1 MLFAETCAL
10 TLNKRW
16 REISIDMASRRS
28 ITFILLMVVVGL
40 NLRPAMS
47 SVAPLLTRLQESAGL
62 SATAAGLLTT
72 LPVLF
77 LGLSAPL
84 APALAKRI
92 GSERALSAALILL
105 AAGLILRGLP
115 LPGVLFVGSAMAGGA
130 IGIGGTLLPALVKR
144 ELPQSADLLTGLY
157 TMALCLGGA
166 LGAGF
171 SVPLTQLLG
180 SWQASLMSWA
190 LLALFALV
198 LWHFQMPRSLQSNT
212 PNPPKSGLLRL
223 LKQPLTWHVMLFMGI
238 QSSMAYIVFG
248 WLPTLLV
255 ARGYN
260 EADAGWTMAVSIMC
274 QLASA
279 LGAPWLARLGRDQ
292 RPALLLVLFSTA
304 AGLWMLLIAPLIWKW
319 PGAALLGIG
328 QGGSFSLALSLLVL
342 RTANSRLAG
351 QLSGLV
357 QGGGYTLAAL
367 GPFGV
372 GVMLQSGA
380 NISHIAWLLIALLT
394 VCCGFALL
402 AGRNQR
408 LDDQSGGL
416 LVERITRS

>member
-1 MLFAETCAL
+1 
-10 TLNKRW
+10 
-16 REISIDMASRRS
+16 MASRRS

-47 SVAPLLTRLQESAGL
+47 SVAPLLTRLQETAGL

-77 LGLSAPL
+77 LGLFAPL
-84 APALAKRI
+84 APTLAKHF
-92 GSERALSAALILL
+92 GSERTLSAALLLL

-115 LPGVLFVGSAMAGGA
+115 LPGVLFVGSAMAGAA

-144 ELPQSADLLTGLY
+144 ELPDSADLLTGLY

-166 LGAGF
+166 LGAGL

-180 SWQASLMSWA
+180 SWQASLMSWS
-190 LLALFALV
+190 LLSLFALV
-198 LWHFQMPRSLQSNT
+198 VWHFKMPRTSSSAPLTSAN
-212 PNPPKSGLLRL
+212 SGTLRL

-255 ARGYN
+255 YRGYN

-279 LGAPWLARLGRDQ
+279 LGAPWLARMGRDQ
-292 RPALLLVLFSTA
+292 RPALLLVLLSTGL
-304 AGLWMLLIAPLIWKW
+304 GLWMLLIAPLVWKW

-372 GVMLQSGA
+372 GVLLQAGA
-380 NISHIAWLLIALLT
+380 NTGHIAWVLIVLITL
-394 VCCGFALL
+394 CCGFALL

-408 LDDQSGGL
+408 LDDQTGKL
-416 LVERITRS
+416 QVQRITRSY

>member
-1 MLFAETCAL
+1 
-10 TLNKRW
+10 
-16 REISIDMASRRS
+16 MASRRS

-40 NLRPAMS
+40 NLRPALS
-47 SVAPLLTRLQESAGL
+47 SVAPLLARLQESAGL

-84 APALAKRI
+84 APMLAKRI

-105 AAGLILRGLP
+105 TAGLILRGLP
-115 LPGVLFVGSAMAGGA
+115 LSGVLFIGSAMAGCA
-130 IGIGGTLLPALVKR
+130 IGIAGTLLPALVKR
-144 ELPQSADLLTGLY
+144 ELPDSADLLTGLY

-166 LGAGF
+166 LGAGL

-180 SWQASLMSWA
+180 SWQASLMSWS
-190 LLALFALV
+190 LLALFALL
-198 LWHFQMPRSLQSNT
+198 LWHVNMPRTSVLAPSN
-212 PNPPKSGLLRL
+212 PANSGILKLLN
-223 LKQPLTWHVMLFMGI
+223 QPLTWHVMFYMGI

-255 ARGYN
+255 YRGYN

-274 QLASA
+274 QLGAA
-279 LGAPWLARLGRDQ
+279 LAAPWLARMGHDQ
-292 RPALLLVLFSTA
+292 RPALLVVLLSTA
-304 AGLWMLLIAPLIWKW
+304 IGIWMLLIAPLEWKW

-372 GVMLQSGA
+372 GVLLQTGA
-380 NISHIAWLLIALLT
+380 STANIAWLLIGLIA
-394 VCCGFALL
+394 VCSGFALL
-402 AGRNQR
+402 AGRNHR
-408 LDDQSGGL
+408 LADQSGKL
-416 LVERITRS
+416 LVQRFTRTK

>member
-1 MLFAETCAL
+1 
-10 TLNKRW
+10 
-16 REISIDMASRRS
+16 MASRRS

-84 APALAKRI
+84 APTLAKHI

-115 LPGVLFVGSAMAGGA
+115 LPGVLFIGSAMAGCA

-144 ELPQSADLLTGLY
+144 ELPNSADLLTGLY
-157 TMALCLGGA
+157 TMALCFGGA
-166 LGAGF
+166 LGAGL
-171 SVPLTQLLG
+171 SVPLIQLLG
-180 SWQASLMSWA
+180 SWQASLMSWSLLA
-190 LLALFALV
+190 LLALI
-198 LWHFQMPRSLQSNT
+198 LWHYQMPRSSQTNT
-212 PNPPKSGLLRL
+212 LSAPKSGILRL

-255 ARGYN
+255 DRGYN

-279 LGAPWLARLGRDQ
+279 LGAPWLARLGKDQ
-292 RPALLLVLFSTA
+292 RPALLLVLLSTA

-380 NISHIAWLLIALLT
+380 STSHIAWLLIVLIT

-408 LDDQSGGL
+408 LDDISGGL
-416 LVERITRS
+416 LVERVTRGN

>member
-1 MLFAETCAL
+1 MV
-10 TLNKRW
+10 N
-16 REISIDMASRRS
+16 RRS
-28 ITFILLMVVVGL
+28 ITFILLMVAVGL

-72 LPVLF
+72 LPVLC

-84 APALAKRI
+84 APLLAKRI
-92 GSERALSAALILL
+92 GSERTLSAALLLL

-115 LPGVLFVGSAMAGGA
+115 IPGVLFIGSAMAGSA

-144 ELPQSADLLTGLY
+144 ELPDSADLLTGLY

-166 LGAGF
+166 LGAGL
-171 SVPLTQLLG
+171 SVPLTNMLG
-180 SWQASLMSWA
+180 SWQASLMSWS
-190 LLALFALV
+190 LLALFALA
-198 LWHFQMPRSLQSNT
+198 LWHFQMPRSALTASPT
-212 PNPPKSGLLRL
+212 RSKSGTLRL
-223 LKQPLTWHVMLFMGI
+223 LKQPLTWHVMLFMGL

-255 ARGYN
+255 DRGYN

-279 LGAPWLARLGRDQ
+279 LGAPWIARMGRDQ
-292 RPALLLVLFSTA
+292 RPALLLVLLCTGV
-304 AGLWMLLIAPLIWKW
+304 GLWMLLVAPLMWKW
-319 PGAALLGIG
+319 PGAAILGIG

-372 GVMLQSGA
+372 GVLLQAGA
-380 NISHIAWLLIALLT
+380 STSTIAWLLMGLIG

-408 LDDQSGGL
+408 LDDQSGEL
-416 LVERITRS
+416 LIQGVGRTG

>member
-1 MLFAETCAL
+1 
-10 TLNKRW
+10 
-16 REISIDMASRRS
+16 MASRRS

-47 SVAPLLTRLQESAGL
+47 SVAPLLTRLQENAGL
-62 SATAAGLLTT
+62 SASAAGLLTT

-77 LGLSAPL
+77 LGLSAPF
-84 APALAKRI
+84 APTLAKRI
-92 GSERALSAALILL
+92 GSERALSSALILL

-115 LPGVLFVGSAMAGGA
+115 VSGGLFIGTAMAGGA
-130 IGIGGTLLPALVKR
+130 IGVGGTLLPALVKR
-144 ELPQSADLLTGLY
+144 ELPDSADLITGLY

-166 LGAGF
+166 LGAGL
-171 SVPLTQLLG
+171 SVPLTQWLG
-180 SWQASLMSWA
+180 SWQASLMSWS
-190 LLALFALV
+190 LLALFALA
-198 LWHFQMPRSLQSNT
+198 LWHLQMPRSVASDT
-212 PNPPKSGLLRL
+212 PVRANSGTLRL
-223 LKQPLTWHVMLFMGI
+223 LKHPLTWQVMLFMGI

-255 ARGYN
+255 DRGYN

-279 LGAPWLARLGRDQ
+279 LGAPWLARMGRDQ
-292 RPALLLVLFSTA
+292 RPALLLVLLSTA
-304 AGLWMLLIAPLIWKW
+304 IGLWMLLIAPLVWKW

-372 GVMLQSGA
+372 GVLRQAGA
-380 NISHIAWLLIALLT
+380 GTLTIAWLLIALIT
-394 VCCGFALL
+394 ICCGFALL
-402 AGRNQR
+402 AGRNHR
-408 LDDQSGGL
+408 LDDQSGV
-416 LVERITRS
+416 LVVKRITRS

>member
-1 MLFAETCAL
+1 
-10 TLNKRW
+10 
-16 REISIDMASRRS
+16 MANRRS
-28 ITFILLMVVVGL
+28 ITFILLMVAVGL

-47 SVAPLLTRLQESAGL
+47 SVAPLLTRLQESTGL

-72 LPVLF
+72 LPVLC

-84 APALAKRI
+84 APLLAKRI
-92 GSERALSAALILL
+92 GSERTLSAALLLL

-115 LPGVLFVGSAMAGGA
+115 IPGVLFIGSAMAGSA

-144 ELPQSADLLTGLY
+144 ELPDSADLLTGLY

-166 LGAGF
+166 LGAGL
-171 SVPLTQLLG
+171 SVPLTNMLG
-180 SWQASLMSWA
+180 SWQASLMSWS
-190 LLALFALV
+190 LLAFFALA
-198 LWHFQMPRSLQSNT
+198 LWHFQMPNSALASTQARS
-212 PNPPKSGLLRL
+212 KSGTLRL
-223 LKQPLTWHVMLFMGI
+223 LKQPLTWHVMLFMGL

-255 ARGYN
+255 DRGYN

-279 LGAPWLARLGRDQ
+279 LGAPWIARMGRDQ
-292 RPALLLVLFSTA
+292 RPALLLVLLCTGI
-304 AGLWMLLIAPLIWKW
+304 GLWMLLVAPLMWKW
-319 PGAALLGIG
+319 PGAAILGIG

-372 GVMLQSGA
+372 GVLLQAGA
-380 NISHIAWLLIALLT
+380 STSTIAWLLMGLIG

-408 LDDQSGGL
+408 LDDQSGEL
-416 LVERITRS
+416 LIQGVGRTG

>member
-1 MLFAETCAL
+1 
-10 TLNKRW
+10 
-16 REISIDMASRRS
+16 MATRRS
-28 ITFILLMVVVGL
+28 ITFIFLMVVVGL

-47 SVAPLLTRLQESAGL
+47 SVAPLLTRLQETAGL

-77 LGLSAPL
+77 LGLSAPF
-84 APALAKRI
+84 APMLAKHI
-92 GSERALSAALILL
+92 GSERALSSSLLLL

-115 LPGVLFVGSAMAGGA
+115 LPAVLFIGSAMTGIA
-130 IGIGGTLLPALVKR
+130 IGVGGTLLPALVKR
-144 ELPQSADLLTGLY
+144 ELPESADLLTGLY
-157 TMALCLGGA
+157 TMALCFGGA
-166 LGAGF
+166 LGAGL

-180 SWQASLMSWA
+180 SWQASLISWSF
-190 LLALFALV
+190 LAFFALII
-198 LWHFQMPRSLQSNT
+198 WHWKMPRTKASSAAAPLN
-212 PNPPKSGLLRL
+212 SGLFRL
-223 LKQPLTWHVMLFMGI
+223 LKYPLTWHVMLFMGI

-255 ARGYN
+255 YRGYN

-279 LGAPWLARLGRDQ
+279 LGAPWLARMGRDQ
-292 RPALLLVLFSTA
+292 RFALLIVLFSTA
-304 AGLWMLLIAPLIWKW
+304 LGLWMLLIAPLAWKW

-372 GVMLQSGA
+372 GVLLQTGA
-380 NISHIAWLLIALLT
+380 QTAHIAWLLITLIV
-394 VCCGFALL
+394 VCSGFALL
-402 AGRNQR
+402 AGRNHR
-408 LDDQSGGL
+408 LDDQSGNL
-416 LVERITRS
+416 IVLRTTPSY

>member
-1 MLFAETCAL
+1 
-10 TLNKRW
+10 
-16 REISIDMASRRS
+16 MASRRS
-28 ITFILLMVVVGL
+28 VTFILLMVVVGL

-47 SVAPLLTRLQESAGL
+47 SVAPLLTRLQEIAGL

-84 APALAKRI
+84 APVLAKRI
-92 GSERALSAALILL
+92 GSERTLSAALLLL
-105 AAGLILRGLP
+105 AAGLMLRGLP
-115 LPGVLFVGSAMAGGA
+115 LPGVLFIGSAMSGAA
-130 IGIGGTLLPALVKR
+130 IGISGTLLPALVKR
-144 ELPQSADLLTGLY
+144 ELPNSADLLTGLY

-166 LGAGF
+166 LGAGL

-180 SWQASLMSWA
+180 SWQASLMSWS
-190 LLALFALV
+190 LLALFALA
-198 LWHFQMPRSLQSNT
+198 LWHFKMPRSTLAKT
-212 PNPPKSGLLRL
+212 PAPLSTGTLRL
-223 LKQPLTWHVMLFMGI
+223 LRQPLTWQVMFFMGI

-255 ARGYN
+255 DRGYN

-274 QLASA
+274 QLVSA
-279 LGAPWLARLGRDQ
+279 LSAPWLARLGKDQ
-292 RPALLLVLFSTA
+292 RPALLLVLLCTA
-304 AGLWMLLIAPLIWKW
+304 IGLWMLLIAPLAWKW
-319 PGAALLGIG
+319 PGTALLGIG

-372 GVMLQSGA
+372 GVMLHSGA
-380 NISHIAWLLIALLT
+380 NISHIAWVLIALIIA
-394 VCCGFALL
+394 CCGFALF
-402 AGRNQR
+402 AGRSRR
-408 LDDQSGGL
+408 LDDESGTL
-416 LVERITRS
+416 IVERATHSP

>member
-1 MLFAETCAL
+1 
-10 TLNKRW
+10 
-16 REISIDMASRRS
+16 MASRRS
-28 ITFILLMVVVGL
+28 LTFIILIVVVGL

-47 SVAPLLTRLQESAGL
+47 SVAPLLTRLQENAGL

-77 LGLSAPL
+77 LGLSAPF
-84 APALAKRI
+84 APTLAKHI
-92 GSERALSAALILL
+92 GSERALSSALILL
-105 AAGLILRGLP
+105 TAGLILRGLP
-115 LPGVLFVGSAMAGGA
+115 VPAGLFIGSAMAGAA

-144 ELPQSADLLTGLY
+144 ELPESADLLTGLY
-157 TMALCLGGA
+157 TMTLCLGGA
-166 LGAGF
+166 LGAGL
-171 SVPLTQLLG
+171 SVPLTQWLG
-180 SWQASLMSWA
+180 SWQASLMSWS
-190 LLALFALV
+190 LLALIALV
-198 LWHFQMPRSLQSNT
+198 LWHLQMPRSPDSDT
-212 PNPPKSGLLRL
+212 PMPANSGTLRL
-223 LKQPLTWHVMLFMGI
+223 LKHPLTWHVMLFMGI

-255 ARGYN
+255 DRGYN
-260 EADAGWTMAVSIMC
+260 EADAGWTMAVSIIC

-292 RPALLLVLFSTA
+292 RPALLLMLLSTA
-304 AGLWMLLIAPLIWKW
+304 IGLWMLLIAPLIWKW

-372 GVMLQSGA
+372 GVLLQLGA
-380 NISHIAWLLIALLT
+380 RTPHIAWLLIVLIS

-402 AGRNQR
+402 AGRNHR
-408 LDDQSGGL
+408 LNDQSGGL
-416 LVERITRS
+416 VVQRNTRR

>member
-1 MLFAETCAL
+1 MV
-10 TLNKRW
+10 
-16 REISIDMASRRS
+16 SRRAF
-28 ITFILLMVVVGL
+28 TFILLMFVVGL

-47 SVAPLLTRLQESAGL
+47 SVAPLLNRLQETAGL
-62 SATAAGLLTT
+62 SPAAAGILTT

-84 APALAKRI
+84 APLLAHRF
-92 GSERALSAALILL
+92 GSERALSGALLLL
-105 AAGLILRGLP
+105 ASGLIVRGLP
-115 LPGVLFVGSAMAGGA
+115 LPGSLFIGSAMAGTA
-130 IGIGGTLLPALVKR
+130 IGISGTLLPALVKR
-144 ELPQSADLLTGLY
+144 ELPGSADLLTGLY

-166 LGAGF
+166 LGAGL
-171 SVPLTQLLG
+171 SVPLMHWLG
-180 SWQASLMSWA
+180 SWQLSLMSWS
-190 LLALFALV
+190 LLALVALL
-198 LWHFQMPRSLQSNT
+198 LWVAKAPKTQQSQLPT
-212 PNPPKSGLLRL
+212 SPKAPLLHLLR
-223 LKQPLTWHVMLFMGI
+223 KPLTWHVMLFMGI

-255 ARGYN
+255 YRGYN
-260 EADAGWTMAVSIMC
+260 EAAAGWTMAISIMC
-274 QLASA
+274 QLGAA
-279 LGAPWLARLGRDQ
+279 LSAPWLARLGKDQ

-304 AGLWMLLIAPLIWKW
+304 LGLWMLLIAPLAWKW

-372 GVMLQSGA
+372 GLMLQAGA
-380 NISHIAWLLIALLT
+380 GTEDIAWLLILLILI
-394 VCCGFALL
+394 CCGFALL
-402 AGRNQR
+402 AGRKRR
-408 LDDQSGGL
+408 LDDQSGEL
-416 LVERITRS
+416 LVNNN

>member
-1 MLFAETCAL
+1 
-10 TLNKRW
+10 
-16 REISIDMASRRS
+16 MATRRS
-28 ITFILLMVVVGL
+28 TTFILLMVVVGL

-84 APALAKRI
+84 APTLAKRI

-115 LPGVLFVGSAMAGGA
+115 IPGVLFIGSAMAGCA

-144 ELPQSADLLTGLY
+144 ELPDSADLLTGLY
-157 TMALCLGGA
+157 TLALCLGGA
-166 LGAGF
+166 LGAGL

-180 SWQASLMSWA
+180 SWQASLMSWS

-198 LWHFQMPRSLQSNT
+198 LWHLKMPRSSRANT
-212 PNPPKSGLLRL
+212 PIAPKGGILQL
-223 LKQPLTWHVMLFMGI
+223 LKQPLTWYVMLFMGI

-255 ARGYN
+255 ERGYN
-260 EADAGWTMAVSIMC
+260 EADAGWTMAVSIMS

-279 LGAPWLARLGRDQ
+279 LGAPWLARMGRDQ
-292 RPALLLVLFSTA
+292 RPALLVVLFSTA
-304 AGLWMLLIAPLIWKW
+304 IGLWMLLIAPLVWQW

-372 GVMLQSGA
+372 GVMLQTGA
-380 NISHIAWLLIALLT
+380 NTSHIAWLLLILIT

-408 LDDQSGGL
+408 LDDQSGEL
-416 LVERITRS
+416 LIQRVTPT